1 MKKFLYIVLSLIAI
15 TGLIVALFARVPFDG
30 GASPVAQ
37 ANQREDLAVELSRD
51 AFGVAPDT
59 LSYSVTNNREVPVGV
74 FRHASIER
82 LAGGEWRAL
91 KMNLKNSRIADSDDM
106 WYCVEIKPGATYDNW
121 IFLKAYGN
129 LFKRGEYRLVIGLF
143 PYSEGSIDG
152 FTEHV
157 CSGNCEHFYM
167 TAGFKIK

>member
-82 LAGGEWRAL
+82 LAGAL
-91 KMNLKNSRIADSDDM
+91 FAALGKNGINVRMISQGPEELNIIVGVNNDDFEKTIRVIYDSF
-106 WYCVEIKPGATYDNW
+106 VK
-121 IFLKAYGN
+121 
-129 LFKRGEYRLVIGLF
+129 
-143 PYSEGSIDG
+143 
-152 FTEHV
+152 
-157 CSGNCEHFYM
+157 
-167 TAGFKIK
+167 